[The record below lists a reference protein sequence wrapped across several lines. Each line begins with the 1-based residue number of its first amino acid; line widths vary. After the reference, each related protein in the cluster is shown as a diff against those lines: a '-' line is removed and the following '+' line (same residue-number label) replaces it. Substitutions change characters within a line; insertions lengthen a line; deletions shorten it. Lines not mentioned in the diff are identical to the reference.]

1 MRGGGLML
9 EIGKIYRYASS
20 ATVDGV
26 IPEIVDS
33 WITGKSGDRG
43 IDFVARMDIS
53 SQISALKIVILGQAK
68 CEKLDKPTGGVHI
81 ARTVARL
88 KRGWFG
94 VYVTTSYFSDNVQL
108 EVLDDISRRITRD
121 SSKEMRMN

>member
-33 WITGKSGDRG
+33 LPNFFYETRNDIGATSIKFQKG
-43 IDFVARMDIS
+43 IHPIATVT
-53 SQISALKIVILGQAK
+53 LENG
-68 CEKLDKPTGGVHI
+68 EK
-81 ARTVARL
+81 
-88 KRGWFG
+88 
-94 VYVTTSYFSDNVQL
+94 
-108 EVLDDISRRITRD
+108 RRAV
-121 SSKEMRMN
+121 